1 MTSRRLLVPV
11 SNIAILSALLCK
23 NSRSIG
29 SQLPTVLDLH
39 KQGPFPSAG
48 YGTGTVGWPITNT
61 CCSRDSHNFNEKTQ
75 PQHLAAESLEMDDAE
90 AIAED
95 IVAESTQRSGG
106 SDHRPLSPVQPL
118 ARPLSPVQPLA
129 LLASFETPRAR
140 HSRRACST
148 DDAKTP
154 TGRGGTSPKAA
165 ASPAANG
172 SPALSLSVLA
182 TLSTK
187 TGPSQFCLKPFDLN

>member
-1 MTSRRLLVPV
+1 M
-11 SNIAILSALLCK
+11 
-23 NSRSIG
+23 
-29 SQLPTVLDLH
+29 TVLSVAGSSQQHCHTKRAPLQ
-39 KQGPFPSAG
+39 KQPQHRQPIANSLRPAQTGTFPERG
-48 YGTGTVGWPITNT
+48 YGTGTVGWPITST
-61 CCSRDSHNFNEKTQ
+61 CCSRDSHNFNEKTH

-90 AIAED
+90 AIAEN
-95 IVAESTQRSGG
+95 IVAESSQRSGG

-118 ARPLSPVQPLA
+118 ALM
-129 LLASFETPRAR
+129 ASFETPRAR

-154 TGRGGTSPKAA
+154 TGKGGTSPKAA

-187 TGPSQFCLKPFDLN
+187 TGPSQFRLKPFDLN

>member
-1 MTSRRLLVPV
+1 MHH
-11 SNIAILSALLCK
+11 
-23 NSRSIG
+23 G
-29 SQLPTVLDLH
+29 
-39 KQGPFPSAG
+39 
-48 YGTGTVGWPITNT
+48 
-61 CCSRDSHNFNEKTQ
+61 
-75 PQHLAAESLEMDDAE
+75 E
-90 AIAED
+90 AIPED
-95 IVAESTQRSGG
+95 IVAETTQHSGS
-106 SDHRPLSPVQPL
+106 SDHRT
-118 ARPLSPVQPLA
+118 LSPVQPLA

-154 TGRGGTSPKAA
+154 TGKGGTSPNAA